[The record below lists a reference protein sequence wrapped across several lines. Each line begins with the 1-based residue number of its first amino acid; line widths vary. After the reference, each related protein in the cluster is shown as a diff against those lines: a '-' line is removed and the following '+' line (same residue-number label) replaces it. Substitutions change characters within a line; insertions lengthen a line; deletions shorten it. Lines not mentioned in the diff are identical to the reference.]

1 MKRLVIF
8 VVCILVVTVSMDSAQ
23 EGKVLVSNTRTVKQT
38 LEPEM
43 SVQAVAG
50 DKVKGIIFNV
60 MPVTSS
66 NGGSAY
72 DVFHNI
78 SNSWAQNP
86 GVIFTAEISALKTS
100 DANVHFIITGP
111 EQEWEESGWGT
122 ISKNTVY
129 YYTLTYQ
136 GTWKKGLYKLTVI
149 LEEDTGGAATAST
162 AECYFR
168 IIS

>member
-1 MKRLVIF
+1 MKRLGILL
-8 VVCILVVTVSMDSAQ
+8 VCILVVTVSMESAQ
-23 EGKVLVSNTRTVKQT
+23 TERVLVSKTRTIKQT

-60 MPVTSS
+60 MPLTSS
-66 NGGSAY
+66 DGITL

-78 SNSWAQNP
+78 RNIWAQNT
-86 GVIFTAEISALKTS
+86 GIMFTAEISALKVA
-100 DANVHFIITGP
+100 DVNVHFIITGP
-111 EQEWEESGWGT
+111 EQEWEESGWTT

-129 YYTLTYQ
+129 YFTLTYQ
-136 GTWKKGLYKLTVI
+136 GSWKKGLYKLTVI
-149 LEEDTGGAATAST
+149 LEEDSGGAATAST

-168 IIS
+168 IVG